1 MSELVE
7 LYKQKY
13 HQAKEEYLKIWRQ
26 KNRENNKNQVLSNK
40 INFPSKTKEYRKE
53 YYLRNRDKILK
64 QSKKYHQGKN
74 RKKYL
79 EYLKKYHQSHKE
91 ESRKKDRIN
100 NITNINL
107 PSSSREYH
115 RQYKKSY
122 YQKNRENILK
132 QKKEKRENDLHFN
145 LKSKMI
151 NRVWW
156 ALRSKNK
163 NYNWDKRSFN
173 IGYSIEE
180 LKNHLQKTMPEGYTW
195 QDYLSGKL
203 HIDHII
209 PINAFNFTSPKHID
223 FKKCWALNNLRLLP
237 ARENL
242 TKSKKIDKPFQPSL
256 AIKL

>member
-13 HQAKEEYLKIWRQ
+13 YERKEEYLKRWRQ
-26 KNRENNKNQVLSNK
+26 NNKEQYIKHKSD
-40 INFPSKTKEYRKE
+40 TKEYRKE
-53 YYLRNRDKILK
+53 YYKKNRDKILK
-64 QSKKYHQGKN
+64 QVKEYNKKRDKE
-74 RKKYL
+74 KYL
-79 EYLKKYHQSHKE
+79 AYQKEYHKKHYREH
-91 ESRKKDRIN
+91 KKDRIN

-163 NYNWDKRSFN
+163 NYNWDNRSFN

-180 LKNHLQKTMPEGYTW
+180 LKNHLQKTMPKGYTW